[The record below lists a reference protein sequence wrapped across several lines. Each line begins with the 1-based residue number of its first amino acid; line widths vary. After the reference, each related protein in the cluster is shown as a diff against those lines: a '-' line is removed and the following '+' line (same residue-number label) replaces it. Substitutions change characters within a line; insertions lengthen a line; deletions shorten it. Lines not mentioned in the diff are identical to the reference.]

1 MIGWE
6 GPMGEYKP
14 WNRNPILTQRHLAPL
29 GLTRPL
35 TATLTEATDRS
46 QRRPSHTFLP
56 LSSLLTSLLS

>member
-1 MIGWE
+1 
-6 GPMGEYKP
+6 MGEYKP

-56 LSSLLTSLLS
+56 LSPLSSLLTSLLS